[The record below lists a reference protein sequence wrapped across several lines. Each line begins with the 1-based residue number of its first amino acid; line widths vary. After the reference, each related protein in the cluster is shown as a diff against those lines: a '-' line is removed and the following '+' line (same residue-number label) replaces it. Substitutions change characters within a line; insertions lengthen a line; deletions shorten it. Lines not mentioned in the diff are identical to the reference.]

1 MADCPLG
8 LVESKLTRA
17 LMGTVPFNVNEHFM
31 KIKSLLLAM
40 GLAAAACAHANQY
53 VRLNYQTEP
62 TAPYVQDFSAILDLS
77 STQNANGSFNI
88 LGASGTFLLDGT
100 TLTTVTGVGP
110 NGDNVIWL
118 DPSLNAETHAY
129 LDSAGFSFFALHPDG
144 NTSNPHIH
152 ADNIGHYFNA
162 IGEPLQVSVSAVPE
176 PATLLLS
183 GAGMMAIVFCSRR
196 RQQGQ

>member
-40 GLAAAACAHANQY
+40 GLAATACAHANQY

-77 STQNANGSFNI
+77 STQNADGSFSI
-88 LGASGTFLLDGT
+88 LGASGSFILDGSIV
-100 TLTTVTGVGP
+100 TTVAGVEP
-110 NGDNVIWL
+110 NAGNEFWL
-118 DPSLNAETHAY
+118 DPNLNAATHAY
-129 LDSAGFSFFALHPDG
+129 LDTSGFSFFAVHPDG
-144 NTSNPHIH
+144 NISSPRIH
-152 ADNIGHYFNA
+152 ADSLGQYFNA
-162 IGEPLQVSVSAVPE
+162 IGEPLHVSISAVPE
-176 PATLLLS
+176 PATMLL
-183 GAGMMAIVFCSRR
+183 AGVGLTIVFLSR
-196 RQQGQ
+196 RQQRK